1 MSNDNT
7 GTFLNFTLRELA
19 QGTATELK
27 PFIEGIFEN
36 LLNQKAEDDDK
47 PMSFQEACDWLNISR
62 ATMSELIK
70 RGEIPYKSLNPD
82 NPKAKKFFLKSDLR
96 EWLMKN
102 KVKTIQELKAGTYGK
117 SGS

>member
-1 MSNDNT
+1 MSNDST

-27 PFIEGIFEN
+27 PFIEEMIEN
-36 LLNQKAEDDDK
+36 LLNQKAEEDDK
-47 PMSFQEACDWLNISR
+47 PMNFQKACEWLDISR
-62 ATMSELIK
+62 STMTELLK
-70 RGEIPYKSLNPD
+70 RGEIPFKSLNPD

-96 EWLMKN
+96 EWLMDN

-117 SGS
+117 SSS

>member
-47 PMSFQEACDWLNISR
+47 PMSFQEASDWLNISR
-62 ATMSELIK
+62 ATMSDLIK
-70 RGEIPYKSLNPD
+70 RGEIPYKSLSPD

-117 SGS
+117 SSS

>member
-27 PFIEGIFEN
+27 PFIEEIFEN
-36 LLNQKAEDDDK
+36 LLNQKVEDDDK

-62 ATMSELIK
+62 ATMSDLIK
-70 RGEIPYKSLNPD
+70 KGRDS
-82 NPKAKKFFLKSDLR
+82 
-96 EWLMKN
+96 
-102 KVKTIQELKAGTYGK
+102 V
-117 SGS
+117 

>member
-27 PFIEGIFEN
+27 PFIEEIFEN
-36 LLNQKAEDDDK
+36 LINKKAEDDDK
-47 PMSFQEACDWLNISR
+47 PMSFQEASDWLDISR
-62 ATMSELIK
+62 STMTELLK
-70 RGEIPYKSLNPD
+70 RGEITFKSLNPD

-96 EWLMKN
+96 VWLQKN
-102 KVKTIQELKAGTYGK
+102 RTSTIDELRKVGNER
-117 SGS
+117 SSN